1 MEAKQ
6 KEYNETLANLKN
18 INNNPQAQG
27 LRKQIKDK
35 DIMLEEY
42 ISERHRSDRQID
54 DMGKVIDRLKMRVM
68 ECEDYMDELQRKN
81 ESQEGTLKDLV
92 KKNLDMEIQ
101 LNIKDY

>member
-1 MEAKQ
+1 
-6 KEYNETLANLKN
+6 
-18 INNNPQAQG
+18 
-27 LRKQIKDK
+27 
-35 DIMLEEY
+35 MLEEY
-42 ISERHRSDRQID
+42 ISERHRTDRQID